1 MSRDDSS
8 VDDAVFRFYD
18 LQAELRGA
26 IFQYTTIDIV
36 TVDGVLAS
44 GCRVQLLLVSRR
56 FKDEYMGNVYLHAR
70 LTRQSELHGDGRVL
84 RGVDEMHRLQHLT
97 LRVPLYY
104 GDLVPFQR
112 TLEDAQT
119 DLEALLAALP
129 ALRTVHVQLELDT
142 EDVRMMID
150 HHDVDRTE
158 DVRPEDVTA
167 LVDLFTPQLSATNI
181 VDNDR
186 RRIEISQ
193 EVVLNGRLAEA
204 TTAAA
209 RQIDWNT
216 IPWMSRNIQNSV
228 RFRATLSD
236 RPGAFCGLEL
246 EMMGASSEESLNQDT
261 LNYEEYRRLSR
272 I

>member
-1 MSRDDSS
+1 M
-8 VDDAVFRFYD
+8 
-18 LQAELRGA
+18 
-26 IFQYTTIDIV
+26 
-36 TVDGVLAS
+36 
-44 GCRVQLLLVSRR
+44 
-56 FKDEYMGNVYLHAR
+56 
-70 LTRQSELHGDGRVL
+70 LTKFVG
-84 RGVDEMHRLQHLT
+84 
-97 LRVPLYY
+97 
-104 GDLVPFQR
+104 